1 MPGLRNIILWIGLVT
16 LMSCAPKIR
25 TNVYHQF
32 PELDFDQ
39 QINLLSQTDPLPSNA
54 TRIGEV
60 KVTDSGASTN
70 CDLEL
75 VLDYAKYE
83 ARKIGG
89 NLLKIT
95 HHQPPGF
102 QSSCHQIEAD
112 IYRVDG
118 AQVDDGQNWSVND
131 TMLADSVD
139 YALLYV
145 FRPQGNG
152 SLVGYNLHFGDSMI
166 YRVKNNSREV
176 FKIRKKGLNRIWA
189 KTESLVEVGIDIEFG
204 KEYFLNCGVTGGIM
218 VGRPELELVDKRTG
232 LILYNSI
239 EP

>member
-1 MPGLRNIILWIGLVT
+1 MT
-16 LMSCAPKIR
+16 LLSCAPKIR

-54 TRIGEV
+54 AKIGEV

-102 QSSCHQIEAD
+102 HSSCHQIEAD

-118 AQVDDGQNWSVND
+118 SEIYSGNDPITADTSSVES
-131 TMLADSVD
+131 LD

-145 FRPQGNG
+145 FRPKSNNG
-152 SLVGYNLHFGDSMI
+152 SLVRYNLHFGDSMI
-166 YRVKNNSREV
+166 YRVKNSTREV

-189 KTESLVEVGIDIEFG
+189 KTESLAEVGIDIEFG
-204 KEYFLNCGVTGGIM
+204 KEYFLQCGIVGGIM